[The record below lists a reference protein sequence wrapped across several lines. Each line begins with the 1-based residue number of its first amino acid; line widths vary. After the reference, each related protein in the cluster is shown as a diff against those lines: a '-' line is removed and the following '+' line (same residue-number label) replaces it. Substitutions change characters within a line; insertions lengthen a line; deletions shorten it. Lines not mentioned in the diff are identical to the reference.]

1 MDDGYETA
9 RSLPELLDQRPLGRL
24 LRAGSRRIGMWRIGI
39 LMSASE
45 NDTGYQGLLA
55 TFRYELKKLGREEGR
70 NIRMRRREFLG
81 VLSGAAALPLI
92 PFAACAQ
99 QTMPVIGLL
108 TGFALEPV
116 AHLIEAFRR
125 GLKETDFVEG
135 QNVVIEYRSADGD
148 YERLPAL
155 AADLVHRRVSVIV
168 AIGPPSALATKA
180 ATTTIPFVF
189 TSGGDVVKS
198 GLVISLN
205 RPGGNATG
213 VNLFTQAVEAK
224 KLEMIS
230 KLLSTPA
237 MIAFL
242 VNASNPA
249 AEGKAKEMQDAA
261 LVLGRKLLILHA
273 SGESDIDIAF
283 ATLAQLHVGALV
295 VGSDPYYD
303 GSRRAQFIALAAR
316 YLIPTIYGQREY
328 VTDGGLISYGTS
340 LADAYRQAGIYAG
353 RILKG
358 EKPAELPVV
367 QPTRFE
373 LVINL
378 KTARTLGLDIPP
390 NLLTVADEV
399 IE

>member
-1 MDDGYETA
+1 M
-9 RSLPELLDQRPLGRL
+9 
-24 LRAGSRRIGMWRIGI
+24 
-39 LMSASE
+39 
-45 NDTGYQGLLA
+45 
-55 TFRYELKKLGREEGR
+55 
-70 NIRMRRREFLG
+70 
-81 VLSGAAALPLI
+81 
-92 PFAACAQ
+92 
-99 QTMPVIGLL
+99 
-108 TGFALEPV
+108 
-116 AHLIEAFRR
+116 
-125 GLKETDFVEG
+125 
-135 QNVVIEYRSADGD
+135 
-148 YERLPAL
+148 
-155 AADLVHRRVSVIV
+155 
-168 AIGPPSALATKA
+168 
-180 ATTTIPFVF
+180 
-189 TSGGDVVKS
+189 VKS

-224 KLEMIS
+224 KLELIS

-261 LVLGRKLLILHA
+261 LVLGRKLLILNA
-273 SGESDIDIAF
+273 SSESDIDIAF

-295 VGSDPYYD
+295 VGPDSYYD
-303 GSRRAQFIALAAR
+303 NTRRAQFIALAAR
-316 YLIPTIYGQREY
+316 YLIPTIYGQREF
-328 VTDGGLISYGTS
+328 VTEGGLISYGTS

>member
-1 MDDGYETA
+1 
-9 RSLPELLDQRPLGRL
+9 
-24 LRAGSRRIGMWRIGI
+24 
-39 LMSASE
+39 
-45 NDTGYQGLLA
+45 
-55 TFRYELKKLGREEGR
+55 
-70 NIRMRRREFLG
+70 MRRREFINVLG
-81 VLSGAAALPLI
+81 GAAMAWPL
-92 PFAACAQ
+92 ASRAQ
-99 QTMPVIGLL
+99 QTMLVIGLL
-108 TGFALEPV
+108 SGTALEPV
-116 AHLIEAFRR
+116 AHLMEAFRR
-125 GLKETDFVEG
+125 GLKETGFVEG

-148 YERLPAL
+148 YGRLPAL

-168 AIGPPSALATKA
+168 ALGPPSALATKA

-198 GLVISLN
+198 GLVNSLN

-224 KLEMIS
+224 KLGLIS
-230 KLLSTPA
+230 NLLPTPA

-249 AEGKAKEMQDAA
+249 AEGKTKEMQDAA
-261 LVLGRKLLILHA
+261 DGLGRKLLVLNA
-273 SGESDIDIAF
+273 SSESDIDIAF

-303 GSRRAQFIALAAR
+303 NTQRAQFIALAAR

-358 EKPAELPVV
+358 EKPSELPVV
-367 QPTRFE
+367 QPTKFE

-378 KTARTLGLDIPP
+378 KTAKAVGVEFPP
-390 NLLTVADEV
+390 SLLALADEV

>member
-1 MDDGYETA
+1 M
-9 RSLPELLDQRPLGRL
+9 Q
-24 LRAGSRRIGMWRIGI
+24 
-39 LMSASE
+39 
-45 NDTGYQGLLA
+45 
-55 TFRYELKKLGREEGR
+55 
-70 NIRMRRREFLG
+70 RRELITVLG
-81 VLSGAAALPLI
+81 GAAMAWPL
-92 PFAACAQ
+92 ASRAQ
-99 QTMPVIGLL
+99 QTMRVIGLL

-125 GLKETDFVEG
+125 GLKETDYVEG

-168 AIGPPSALATKA
+168 AFGPPSALATKA
-180 ATTTIPFVF
+180 ATTTIPIVF

-198 GLVISLN
+198 GLVVSLN

-224 KLEMIS
+224 KLGLIS
-230 KLLSTPA
+230 MLLPTPA
-237 MIAFL
+237 IIAFL

-249 AEGKAKEMQDAA
+249 AEGKTKEMQDAA
-261 LVLGRKLLILHA
+261 LGLGRKLLVLNA
-273 SGESDIDIAF
+273 SSESDIDIAF
-283 ATLAQLHVGALV
+283 ATLAKLHVGALV

-303 GSRRAQFIALAAR
+303 GSRRAQFVALAAR

-340 LADAYRQAGIYAG
+340 LSDAYRQAGIYAG

-367 QPTRFE
+367 QPTKFE

-378 KTARTLGLDIPP
+378 KTAKAVGVEFPP
-390 NLLTVADEV
+390 SLLALADEV

>member
-168 AIGPPSALATKA
+168 AIGPPPRRWLQRRPPQRFHSYSRAAAMWLNPVLSSVLTGRVATPLA
-180 ATTTIPFVF
+180 
-189 TSGGDVVKS
+189 
-198 GLVISLN
+198 
-205 RPGGNATG
+205 
-213 VNLFTQAVEAK
+213 
-224 KLEMIS
+224 
-230 KLLSTPA
+230 STC
-237 MIAFL
+237 
-242 VNASNPA
+242 
-249 AEGKAKEMQDAA
+249 
-261 LVLGRKLLILHA
+261 
-273 SGESDIDIAF
+273 
-283 ATLAQLHVGALV
+283 
-295 VGSDPYYD
+295 
-303 GSRRAQFIALAAR
+303 SRRR
-316 YLIPTIYGQREY
+316 SKR
-328 VTDGGLISYGTS
+328 
-340 LADAYRQAGIYAG
+340 
-353 RILKG
+353 K
-358 EKPAELPVV
+358 
-367 QPTRFE
+367 
-373 LVINL
+373 NL
-378 KTARTLGLDIPP
+378 R
-390 NLLTVADEV
+390 
-399 IE
+399 